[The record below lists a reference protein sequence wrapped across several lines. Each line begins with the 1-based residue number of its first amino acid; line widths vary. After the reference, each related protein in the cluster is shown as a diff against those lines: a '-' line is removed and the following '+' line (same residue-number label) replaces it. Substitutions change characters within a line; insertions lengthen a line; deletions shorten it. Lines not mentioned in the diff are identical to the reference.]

1 MSTDARPSSRLLP
14 AAARLL
20 AAAGFLWCIG
30 VGIWIWVTP
39 IRYSGV
45 SSQTWSTSTS
55 RGSTS
60 AVVRTVPFT
69 ETRRFADVSL
79 LGPLPLA
86 IPVVLAGLAAW
97 TIWRRKTFLLM
108 LLPTAAL
115 LLFCFIAGFS
125 IGRAYVPAGGVM
137 LLALLARFDSEQ

>member
-1 MSTDARPSSRLLP
+1 MSASR
-14 AAARLL
+14 AA
-20 AAAGFLWCIG
+20 
-30 VGIWIWVTP
+30 
-39 IRYSGV
+39 
-45 SSQTWSTSTS
+45 
-55 RGSTS
+55 TS
-60 AVVRTVPFT
+60 ATARSVPFT

-79 LGPLPLA
+79 FGPLPLA

-97 TIWRRKTFLLM
+97 TIWRRKAFLLM

-115 LLFCFIAGFS
+115 ILFCFIAGFS